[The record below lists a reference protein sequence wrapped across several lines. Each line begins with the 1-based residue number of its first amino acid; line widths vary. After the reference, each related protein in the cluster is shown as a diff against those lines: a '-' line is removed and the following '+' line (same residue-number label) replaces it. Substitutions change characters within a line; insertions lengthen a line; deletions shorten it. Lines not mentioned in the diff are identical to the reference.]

1 MNKAAVLVLLLL
13 ISGCSTGNTV
23 AINEKVFK
31 VEIADNAQ
39 SRALGLMFREHLDED
54 KGMLFIFDDEAERY
68 FWMKNTK
75 MPLGMIF
82 MDKDG
87 IILNIVTAEP
97 CKEDPCQSYASED
110 KAKYVLEINAGE
122 SKNIGVGEKAEIS

>member
-23 AINEKVFK
+23 KINENVFK
-31 VEIADNAQ
+31 VEIADDAQ

-54 KGMLFIFDDEAERY
+54 KGMLFIFDDEAERN

-87 IILNIVTAEP
+87 IIINIVTAEP
-97 CKEDPCQSYASED
+97 CKGEPCPSYASEG
-110 KAKYVLEINAGE
+110 KAKYVLEINADE
-122 SKNIGVGEKAEIS
+122 FKNIGVGDKAEIS

>member
-1 MNKAAVLVLLLL
+1 MLVLLLL

-87 IILNIVTAEP
+87 TIINIVTAEP
-97 CKEDPCQSYASED
+97 CKGEPCPSYASEG
-110 KAKYVLEINAGE
+110 KAKYVLEINAGGT
-122 SKNIGVGEKAEIS
+122 KNIGVGDKAEIS